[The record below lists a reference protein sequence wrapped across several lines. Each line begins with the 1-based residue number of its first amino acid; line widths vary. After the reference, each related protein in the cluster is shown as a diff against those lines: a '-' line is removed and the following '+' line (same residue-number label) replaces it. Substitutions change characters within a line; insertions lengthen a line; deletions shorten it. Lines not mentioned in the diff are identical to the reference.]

1 MQQKENT
8 VPIIEPV
15 ARELLL
21 AELTPARKMRNTHR
35 AGNEIYI
42 FSAAEC
48 PSLMREV
55 GRLREAAFRGAGG
68 GTGQEVD
75 IDEEDLAGDGYYQ
88 LIVWDPS
95 AQEIVGGYRFIV
107 CTTPNPRHLSTEH
120 YFRFSERF
128 RRKFLPRTI
137 ELGRSFVQPAY
148 QARGNA
154 KSIYALDN
162 LWDGLGAL
170 IVLNPKAKYL
180 FGKVTMY
187 TTYKAVARNAL
198 IWFLRRYFPD
208 RDQLVEGIHPIRLD
222 LDDPYYEELFCG
234 ATYMENYRI
243 LGRALDVDVMRAAYT
258 KQVHGTHVR
267 TVTDADRCCP
277 TDPDPC
283 DSDGLVT
290 NVRGL
295 ALFCFTADCVP
306 LLLHDPVSEVA
317 GAVHCGWRSSVG
329 DIAAAAMRA
338 MIKLGARARYTHAAI
353 GPAIGACCFETDADV
368 PEAVRRWLGDRDAA
382 PFIRE
387 KGEGGKF
394 LVDLRGALRCR
405 LMQFG
410 LEEKNIDVSDEC
422 TMCLHEKYWSH
433 RYTHGARG
441 SQCAVICL

>member
-222 LDDPYYEELFCG
+222 LDDPYYEEQ
-234 ATYMENYRI
+234 I
-243 LGRALDVDVMRAAYT
+243 GRA
-258 KQVHGTHVR
+258 HV
-267 TVTDADRCCP
+267 
-277 TDPDPC
+277 
-283 DSDGLVT
+283 
-290 NVRGL
+290 
-295 ALFCFTADCVP
+295 
-306 LLLHDPVSEVA
+306 
-317 GAVHCGWRSSVG
+317 
-329 DIAAAAMRA
+329 
-338 MIKLGARARYTHAAI
+338 
-353 GPAIGACCFETDADV
+353 
-368 PEAVRRWLGDRDAA
+368 
-382 PFIRE
+382 
-387 KGEGGKF
+387 
-394 LVDLRGALRCR
+394 
-405 LMQFG
+405 
-410 LEEKNIDVSDEC
+410 
-422 TMCLHEKYWSH
+422 
-433 RYTHGARG
+433 
-441 SQCAVICL
+441 